1 MMGFVLLHSLKSINF
16 AFNYTFKVNMNLQEE
31 KLDVIHQL
39 MQVTDE
45 GLLHAVK
52 NMLDFGLE
60 RQGNSQTDFW
70 DELSEAQKVRI
81 EIAIQ
86 QLEAGQG
93 IPHEEVMERL
103 RKKYAK

>member
-1 MMGFVLLHSLKSINF
+1 
-16 AFNYTFKVNMNLQEE
+16 MNLQEE

-70 DELSEAQKVRI
+70 DELSEAQKARI

-86 QLEAGQG
+86 QLDAGQG
-93 IPHEEVMERL
+93 ITHEEVMGRL
-103 RKKYAK
+103 RKKYGK

>member
-1 MMGFVLLHSLKSINF
+1 
-16 AFNYTFKVNMNLQEE
+16 MNLREE

-39 MQVTDE
+39 LQVNDE
-45 GLLHAVK
+45 ALLHAVK

-70 DELSEAQKVRI
+70 DELSESQKARI

-86 QLEAGQG
+86 QLDSGQG
-93 IPHEEVMERL
+93 IPHEEVMEVL
-103 RKKYAK
+103 RKKYTSYS